1 MFIFY
6 RIHIQSRALI
16 HMRPRAFIAE
26 QLQLLTVSHAESL
39 INTFLSE
46 ISICFKKGGLQTFV
60 SGFQDYGCPSSN
72 VLVDLNGRQRVFFDV
87 FLI

>member
-16 HMRPRAFIAE
+16 HMRPSAFIAE
-26 QLQLLTVSHAESL
+26 QLQLLTVSHAESF

-87 FLI
+87 FFI